1 MAHNHRHAGKPRR
14 QPQAVI
20 IGMMGAGKT
29 RLGKE
34 MAQMR
39 GLPFLD
45 ADVEIEREIGMS
57 IPDYF
62 AQYGE
67 PAFREVER
75 DVVCDILDSFGGI
88 FSLGGGAPMTKAIR
102 RRLAQYVARGGKV
115 VYLKAD
121 PHEAMER
128 ANRGGGRPMLTGD
141 AEKRWMSL
149 FRQRDPVYRQVANL
163 VVPTRG
169 MTPKA
174 AAKRMIE
181 MVAEHTVHVD
191 GRGIEPYD
199 VRIGEGALSHLPEV
213 LGKQPVRVALIH
225 TQSVQRHSD
234 RARGLLRQAGYE
246 VSDIVIPDAEAG
258 KTIEV
263 ANGIWQ
269 RLGTEG
275 FTRSDAIV
283 GIGGG
288 ACTDL
293 ALSLIHI

>member
-115 VYLKAD
+115 VYL
-121 PHEAMER
+121 
-128 ANRGGGRPMLTGD
+128 
-141 AEKRWMSL
+141 
-149 FRQRDPVYRQVANL
+149 
-163 VVPTRG
+163 
-169 MTPKA
+169 
-174 AAKRMIE
+174 
-181 MVAEHTVHVD
+181 
-191 GRGIEPYD
+191 
-199 VRIGEGALSHLPEV
+199 
-213 LGKQPVRVALIH
+213 
-225 TQSVQRHSD
+225 
-234 RARGLLRQAGYE
+234 
-246 VSDIVIPDAEAG
+246 
-258 KTIEV
+258 
-263 ANGIWQ
+263 
-269 RLGTEG
+269 
-275 FTRSDAIV
+275 
-283 GIGGG
+283 
-288 ACTDL
+288 
-293 ALSLIHI
+293 

>member
-128 ANRGGGRPMLTGD
+128 ANREAVAPCSQAMPRNAGCRCSDNATPYTV
-141 AEKRWMSL
+141 RWRIWSC
-149 FRQRDPVYRQVANL
+149 QRGV
-163 VVPTRG
+163 
-169 MTPKA
+169 
-174 AAKRMIE
+174 
-181 MVAEHTVHVD
+181 
-191 GRGIEPYD
+191 
-199 VRIGEGALSHLPEV
+199 
-213 LGKQPVRVALIH
+213 
-225 TQSVQRHSD
+225 
-234 RARGLLRQAGYE
+234 
-246 VSDIVIPDAEAG
+246 
-258 KTIEV
+258 
-263 ANGIWQ
+263 
-269 RLGTEG
+269 
-275 FTRSDAIV
+275 
-283 GIGGG
+283 
-288 ACTDL
+288 
-293 ALSLIHI
+293 